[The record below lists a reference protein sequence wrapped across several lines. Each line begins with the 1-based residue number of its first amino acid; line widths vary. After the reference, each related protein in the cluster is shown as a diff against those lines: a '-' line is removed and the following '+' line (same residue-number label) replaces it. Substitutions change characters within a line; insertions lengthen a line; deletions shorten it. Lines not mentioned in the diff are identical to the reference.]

1 MLFYIF
7 SSCKSSNYSVLHG
20 IFKKTRFVALG
31 MFSSTVPHKTDAE
44 LFIYYYKL
52 RMDFQVAEF
61 SQTYWE
67 LNYPTCG
74 TFFYDTTFEVEH
86 RILLQMFRVGS
97 HFDNLSTPSDAC
109 GTLVTHA
116 M

>member
-1 MLFYIF
+1 MLFNIF
-7 SSCKSSNYSVLHG
+7 SSCKSSNDSVLHG

-31 MFSSTVPHKTDAE
+31 LFSSTLPHSIDAE

-74 TFFYDTTFEVEH
+74 TFFYDTTIEVEH
-86 RILLQMFRVGS
+86 RILFTNV
-97 HFDNLSTPSDAC
+97 PS
-109 GTLVTHA
+109 GFTF
-116 M
+116 